1 MSYRMI
7 VSFGLIAGLKLPEM
21 GKLTPGFVCDL
32 YIYRQRY
39 DDQEHG
45 IKRTRRPRCED

>member
-1 MSYRMI
+1 MI

-45 IKRTRRPRCED
+45 IKRTRRPRCDD